1 MLRMILNITS
11 ENEYAASRIASSN
24 LIGQI
29 IKQFHQFNS
38 QIKIKIKINSLFSLV
53 FRLLENL
60 SISAEARVIFWK
72 GKLPTT
78 TKVDQ
83 ILANLL
89 GGFTKACDCGLHT
102 NRSKQ
107 QGLAL
112 QFWLDLVKMISYHK
126 DGQDQ
131 ILAVKDIL
139 DYLCDLFQHS
149 TGEYRETWSYCRGF
163 LTDF

>member
-1 MLRMILNITS
+1 MQPFKIKKYKTTLSGATCLQFWVDFGATVPGKAKTIGLFILLFSSEKLTRPMLRMILNITS

-78 TKVDQ
+78 TKADQ
-83 ILANLL
+83 I
-89 GGFTKACDCGLHT
+89 
-102 NRSKQ
+102 
-107 QGLAL
+107 
-112 QFWLDLVKMISYHK
+112 
-126 DGQDQ
+126 
-131 ILAVKDIL
+131 
-139 DYLCDLFQHS
+139 
-149 TGEYRETWSYCRGF
+149 
-163 LTDF
+163 